1 MVETGDLKGRDWIAP
16 EIEYTREE
24 WETVLDCAFQIK
36 RNYAVGE
43 TPKLL
48 DRKTLFM
55 LFYNRSLRTRN
66 SFEVAMTQL
75 GGHAI
80 NLTPGEIYTPA
91 LAGEEVPYTTERVSD
106 VARVLSGMG
115 DAIGIRIYGKPTSWL
130 YGKGE
135 NYIREFARW
144 ASIPV
149 INMED
154 DVFHPCQLA
163 ADLLTLKEF
172 LGNNLRGKK
181 FVMSWA
187 YSGSVEKPLAIP
199 QSVVLG
205 TALFGMEVVLA
216 HPKGF
221 ELDPKV
227 INKAKEYADLYGGN
241 FEISNSMEKA
251 FEGADAVYPKAWA
264 ASVCL
269 PPRKKQPKFNRM
281 IELFNKNKNW
291 ICNQELMDRTNR
303 AIYMHCLPADRGMEV
318 TNEVIDGKKS
328 VVWQEAWNRLHV
340 QKAILSLLLRQG

>member
-1 MVETGDLKGRDWIAP
+1 MVETKAWRGRDWIAP

-24 WETVLDCAFQIK
+24 WETVLDCAAQIK

-43 TPKLL
+43 VPKLL
-48 DRKTLFM
+48 ENKTLFM
-55 LFYNRSLRTRN
+55 MFYNRSLRTRN
-66 SFEVAMTQL
+66 SFEVGMTQL

-80 NLTPGEIYTPA
+80 NLAPKEIYTPA
-91 LAGEEVPYTTERVSD
+91 LEGEEISYTTERVSD

-115 DAIGIRIYGKPTSWL
+115 DAIGIRIYGKPTGWI

-135 NYIREFARW
+135 DYIREFAKW
-144 ASIPV
+144 SSIPL

-172 LGNNLRGKK
+172 LGGNLKGKK

-187 YSGSVEKPLAIP
+187 YSGSAEKPLAIP
-199 QSVVLG
+199 QSAVLG
-205 TALFGMEVVLA
+205 TTLFGMDVVLA

-221 ELDPKV
+221 ELDKK
-227 INKAKEYADLYGGN
+227 ITDKAKEYADLHGGS
-241 FEISNSMEKA
+241 FEVSYDMKEA
-251 FEGADAVYPKAWA
+251 FDEADAVYPKSWGAL
-264 ASVCL
+264 SCV
-269 PPRKKQPKFNRM
+269 PPKTTKPRLDRM
-281 IELFNKNKNW
+281 TELFNKNKNW
-291 ICNQELMDRTNR
+291 ICDQELMDRTNR

-318 TNEVIDGKKS
+318 TDEIIDGKRS

-340 QKAILSLLLRQG
+340 QKGILSLLLR

>member
-1 MVETGDLKGRDWIAP
+1 MVETGALKVRDWIAP
-16 EIEYTREE
+16 EIECTREE
-24 WETVLDCAFQIK
+24 WETVLDCASQIK
-36 RNYAVGE
+36 QSYARGE
-43 TPKLL
+43 APKLL

-66 SFEVAMTQL
+66 SFEVGMTQL

-80 NLTPGEIYTPA
+80 NLTPTEIYTPA
-91 LAGEEVPYTTERVSD
+91 LAGEEIPYTTERVSD

-115 DAIGIRIYGKPTSWL
+115 DAIGIRIYGKPTNWL

-135 NYIREFARW
+135 SYIREFAKW

-172 LGNNLRGKK
+172 LGDNLKGKK

-187 YSGSVEKPLAIP
+187 YSGSAEKPLAIP
-199 QSVVLG
+199 QSAVLG
-205 TALFGMEVVLA
+205 TTLFGMDVILA

-221 ELDPKV
+221 ELDPIV
-227 INKAKEYADLYGGN
+227 IDKAKEYADLYGGS
-241 FEISNSMEKA
+241 FEISNNMKEA
-251 FEGADAVYPKAWA
+251 FEGADAVYPKSWG
-264 ASVCL
+264 SLICL
-269 PPRKKQPKFNRM
+269 PPKVKQPDFSKMKEFFERG
-281 IELFNKNKNW
+281 KSW
-291 ICNQELMDRTNR
+291 ICNQEKMDLTNR

-318 TNEVIDGKKS
+318 MDKVIDGKNS
-328 VVWQEAWNRLHV
+328 VVWQEAWNRLHA
-340 QKAILSLLLRQG
+340 QKSILSLLLR